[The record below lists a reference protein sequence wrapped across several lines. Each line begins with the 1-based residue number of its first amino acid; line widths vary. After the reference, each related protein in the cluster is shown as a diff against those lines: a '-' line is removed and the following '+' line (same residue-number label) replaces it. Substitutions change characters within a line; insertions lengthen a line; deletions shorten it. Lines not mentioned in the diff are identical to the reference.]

1 VRCALN
7 DGKQPLLSDRSE
19 GRLKDERINTRFLD
33 ERKELVFDEHA
44 SITSY
49 FESAVKC
56 WRINQPTVI
65 MIENQGLTD
74 EHCMILCNFLKDK
87 NMINE
92 LNLRRNKITNKGA
105 IAIADLIVN
114 HDK

>member
-1 VRCALN
+1 M
-7 DGKQPLLSDRSE
+7 SDRSE